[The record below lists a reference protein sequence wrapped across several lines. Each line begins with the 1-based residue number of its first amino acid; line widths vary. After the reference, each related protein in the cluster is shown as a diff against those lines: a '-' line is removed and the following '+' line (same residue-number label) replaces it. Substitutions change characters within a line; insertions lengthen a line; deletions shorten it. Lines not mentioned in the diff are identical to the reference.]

1 MTIIQVPFNNAMKCG
16 MMRID
21 SPDAPSLLGDKKLYV
36 LDLDGTVYIE
46 NKLIDGA
53 LDFVRAVKQ
62 AGAEVLFLTNNSSM
76 STSDYVNKINAFG
89 FPVTEHTI
97 LTSGFAAGVYMKEHY
112 PADCSV
118 YIAGTEALRNELRKM
133 GFTICD
139 EFSQKVDCVLVGFD
153 TELTYAKLRACCNY
167 IERGAKFIA
176 TNPDI
181 VCPVANNHFIP
192 DCGSICKMIQNA
204 TGVEPLFIGKPGRI
218 MADIIS
224 KRFAVPHDKMVMIGD
239 RLYTDIAFGI
249 NANMVSICV
258 LTGETT
264 PEMLNESRWKPDIVV
279 SSIKFLNSLWK

>member
-1 MTIIQVPFNNAMKCG
+1 
-16 MMRID
+16 MRID
-21 SPDAPSLLGDKKLYV
+21 SLETLSLLHGKKMYV

-62 AGAEVLFLTNNSSM
+62 SGAEVLFLTNNSSL
-76 STSDYVNKINAFG
+76 STSDYVNKIKAFG
-89 FPVTEHTI
+89 FPVTEHLI
-97 LTSGFAAGVYMKEHY
+97 LTSGYAAGAYVKELY

-118 YIAGTEALRNELRKM
+118 YVAGTEALRTELRMM
-133 GFTICD
+133 GFTLCD
-139 EFSQKVDCVLVGFD
+139 ESSQKVDCVLVGFD
-153 TELTYAKLRACCNY
+153 TELTYAKLRACCSF
-167 IERGAKFIA
+167 IERGARFIA
-176 TNPDI
+176 TNPDL
-181 VCPVANNHFIP
+181 VCPVANNRFIP

-204 TGVEPLFIGKPGRI
+204 TGVEPLFIGKPGRV

-224 KRFAVPHDKMVMIGD
+224 KRFAVSHDKMVMIGD

-264 PEMLNESRWKPDIVV
+264 SEMLIESPWKPDIVV
-279 SSIKFLNSLWK
+279 SSIKFLNALWE